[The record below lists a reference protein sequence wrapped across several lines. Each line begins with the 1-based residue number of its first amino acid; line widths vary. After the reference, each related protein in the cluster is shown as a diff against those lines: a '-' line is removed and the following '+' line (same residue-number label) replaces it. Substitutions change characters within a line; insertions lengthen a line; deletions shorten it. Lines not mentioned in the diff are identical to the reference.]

1 MHVHNAENRGG
12 TILLGSEPKSIAQL
26 HWFPPSKRW
35 WMTLDQ
41 DHMNKLIFSAAEFF
55 VAQ

>member
-1 MHVHNAENRGG
+1 MYVHNAENRGG
-12 TILLGSEPKSIAQL
+12 TILLGSEPESIAQL
-26 HWFPPSKRW
+26 HWLPPSKRW